1 MPSSLLPLHRHQR
14 HRGCRGCVSGNILS
28 TGDGVSYIPPPK
40 KKFAHLLKLNSTKIK
55 LHTNHTGNCQVPT
68 CKVKVP
74 RPYTDLFYLF
84 NVNTSH
90 QMRSQSSQIV
100 RRDVIQCLCFVIWLL
115 NCKMSYTPPLKR
127 YRQTALHFMIKKSD
141 ENPE

>member
-1 MPSSLLPLHRHQR
+1 MATDNRQSTTTLTLLIYSSCPARQY
-14 HRGCRGCVSGNILS
+14 VSGA
-28 TGDGVSYIPPPK
+28 GGVASHWHNQSRYI
-40 KKFAHLLKLNSTKIK
+40 LKLNSTKIK
-55 LHTNHTGNCQVPT
+55 LHTNHTDNCHVPT

-74 RPYTDLFYLF
+74 IPYTDLFYLF

-90 QMRSQSSQIV
+90 QMRSQSSIV

-127 YRQTALHFMIKKSD
+127 YRQTALHFIIKKSD